1 MTSAHS
7 LLDQYAKANFQLC
20 GYRFLDLEKFCTED
34 LYSKEIQQR
43 TAGSFIGCVSP
54 WIQEARIV
62 MASADA
68 VRFSVLLG
76 KIRRAAG
83 LLCIEPLQALL
94 FSLEKTSFRL
104 YQEDYVIMAG
114 KAICQIETLLAEAKD
129 YIESVQAGKS
139 YGA

>member
-7 LLDQYAKANFQLC
+7 LIDQYAKANFQLC
-20 GYRFLDLEKFCTED
+20 GYRFLDLEKFSTES

-43 TAGSFIGCVSP
+43 TAGNFIDSVSV
-54 WIQEARIV
+54 WIQETPDVIAN
-62 MASADA
+62 ADA
-68 VRFSVLLG
+68 VRLSLLLG

-104 YQEDYVIMAG
+104 YQEAYVALVG
-114 KAICQIETLLAEAKD
+114 KAIGQIELLLTEAKD
-129 YIESVQAGKS
+129 YLESVQAGKS

>member
-7 LLDQYAKANFQLC
+7 LIDQYAEANFQHC
-20 GYRFLDLEKFCTED
+20 GYCFLDLEKLCAES
-34 LYSKEIQQR
+34 LYNKEIQRR
-43 TAGSFIGCVSP
+43 TASNFIDSVSA
-54 WIQEARIV
+54 WLGETAGII
-62 MASADA
+62 ASADILGL
-68 VRFSVLLG
+68 SLLLG

-104 YQEDYVIMAG
+104 YQEDYVALVG
-114 KAICQIETLLAEAKD
+114 KALDQIGLLLTEAKD
-129 YIESVQAGKS
+129 YIESVQSGKS